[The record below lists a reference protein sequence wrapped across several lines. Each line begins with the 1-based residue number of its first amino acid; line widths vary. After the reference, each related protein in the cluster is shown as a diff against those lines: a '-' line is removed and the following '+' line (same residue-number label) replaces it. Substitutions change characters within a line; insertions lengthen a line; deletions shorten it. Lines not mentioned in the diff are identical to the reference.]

1 MLPYNKMHNNYHSQP
16 LCVVKHLS
24 RFRSVDND
32 AHISNMSNTSSCL
45 GHHISQHV
53 PNGNLVSSA
62 CYRSMSRPHHNHDQ
76 PHHDQPH
83 HISPHVT
90 NTNMVS
96 SVSTRSMNNTRHHRE
111 GSGPHICPYQHRS
124 SSSIKRCRFKQNK
137 QATLCNG
144 NGGDWNDFDL
154 SSKPYYHLRT

>member
-24 RFRSVDND
+24 RFRSVDNAD
-32 AHISNMSNTSSCL
+32 DATRCTDAAHIR
-45 GHHISQHV
+45 HHLSQHV
-53 PNGNLVSSA
+53 PNGNLVGSA
-62 CYRSMSRPHHNHDQ
+62 CYRSMSRPHHN
-76 PHHDQPH
+76 HDQPH